1 VAAVKSQVRHAGILM
16 PNRLRWWSMSAA
28 SAFLMIYLLG
38 IPQRRRRF
46 RAAFLAGLLCTVSF
60 VMGCGGGGGGG
71 GGGGTGGTGGGPVP
85 TSISLASSNAKV
97 PAGGTFTLTAT
108 VTSTKP
114 LTGTVNIFQG
124 SGGIVPPINVVN
136 GQAIVTVTSY
146 YPPGTYAFSAQYTGD
161 ANNLPSQTTTNVM
174 EVFTGQTVATYV
186 GQTGTLSH
194 QGTITIN
201 LQ

>member
-1 VAAVKSQVRHAGILM
+1 MKPQVKHAGVLVL
-16 PNRLRWWSMSAA
+16 NRLHWWSISAA
-28 SAFLMIYLLG
+28 SAFVVAYLLG

-46 RAAFLAGLLCTVSF
+46 RAAFLAGVLCMVSF

-71 GGGGTGGTGGGPVP
+71 GTGAGGAGSGGPVA
-85 TSISLASSNAKV
+85 TSIALETSSAKV
-97 PAGGTFTLTAT
+97 AAGGTFTLTAT

-114 LTGTVNIFQG
+114 VTGTVNIFQG

-136 GQAIVTVTSY
+136 GKASVTVTNY
-146 YPPGTYAFSAQYTGD
+146 YSPGTYAFSAQYSGD
-161 ANNLPSQTTTNVM
+161 SNNLSSQTTTNVQQ
-174 EVFTGQTVATYV
+174 VFTGQTLATYV

-194 QGTITIN
+194 QGNITIN